1 VPTDRE
7 RVFLTQKEGFLCDL
21 LLNLSIGEQEAAG
34 RVNYPLVLQR
44 LTNQTEDPAL
54 LDYELL
60 AKDILNGE
68 VTDSSIQ
75 VLEPLSVFL
84 EDIPPGYWV
93 GERITDGAFWSQLG
107 DGGVGLLLS
116 SGLHCFLNK
125 EDGLLLKVFVDIQE
139 RTSFSSLHEAQ
150 LW

>member
-1 VPTDRE
+1 LPTDRKS
-7 RVFLTQKEGFLCDL
+7 VSLTQGEGFLCDL
-21 LLNLSIGEQEAAG
+21 LLNLSTGEKEAVG

-44 LTNQTEDPAL
+44 LTNQTEDCAL
-54 LDYELL
+54 LDYESL

-68 VTDSSIQ
+68 VTDSSVL

-125 EDGLLLKVFVDIQE
+125 EEGLLLKVFVDVQAK
-139 RTSFSSLHEAQ
+139 TSFSSLHEAQ

>member
-1 VPTDRE
+1 VPTDRKPIS
-7 RVFLTQKEGFLCDL
+7 LTQGEGFLCDL
-21 LLNLSIGEQEAAG
+21 LLNLSTGEKEVAG
-34 RVNYPLVLQR
+34 SVNYPLVLQM
-44 LTNQTEDPAL
+44 LTNKTEDFAL
-54 LDYELL
+54 LDYESF

-68 VTDSSIQ
+68 VTDSSVI
-75 VLEPLSVFL
+75 LLDPLSVFL

-93 GERITDGAFWSQLG
+93 GERITDGSFWSQLG

-125 EDGLLLKVFVDIQE
+125 EEGLLLKVFVDVLAK
-139 RTSFSSLHEAQ
+139 TTFSSLHEAP